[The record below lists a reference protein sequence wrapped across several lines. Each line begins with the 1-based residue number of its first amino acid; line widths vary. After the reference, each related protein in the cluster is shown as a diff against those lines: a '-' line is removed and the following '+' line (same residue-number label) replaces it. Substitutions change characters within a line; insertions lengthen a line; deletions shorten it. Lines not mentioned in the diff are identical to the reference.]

1 MKTSLAK
8 VSVFIQIFLNSLQEF
23 KNTYIKYYDRVIL
36 LCSDD
41 NYRSNAVIFF
51 FYCHFAKQPID
62 FCCKTTIRAH
72 NAYNP
77 NNIEH
82 CRTLLFL

>member
-41 NYRSNAVIFF
+41 NYRSNTVTFF
-51 FYCHFAKQPID
+51 FTAILLSNQLIFVAKQQSELIMY
-62 FCCKTTIRAH
+62 TIQ
-72 NAYNP
+72 
-77 NNIEH
+77 I
-82 CRTLLFL
+82 T